1 VSRSE
6 PGRNQ
11 IASPLIVEVPSG
23 GAIARQLATEAP
35 ASVAG
40 GEAVV
45 VEGLT
50 DERGNLEPPAGGEL
64 VLSVPSPAALS
75 RAAEEVHRVIA
86 HAGTGTQPLVL
97 VVEAADELRD
107 EQLRAVVEAAAH
119 TTRPVILR
127 VIRSG

>member
-1 VSRSE
+1 VSWGGS
-6 PGRNQ
+6 Q
-11 IASPLIVEVPSG
+11 IASPLIIQVPSG
-23 GAIARQLATEAP
+23 CPIAEQLATDAP
-35 ASVAG
+35 ASVAD

-50 DERGNLEPPAGGEL
+50 DARGNLEPPVGGEL

-75 RAAEEVHRVIA
+75 RAADEVHRVIA
-86 HAGTGTQPLVL
+86 RAGIGTQPLVL

-107 EQLRAVVEAAAH
+107 DQLRAVVEAAAH